1 MTIQEA
7 YNKGLDDAENV
18 VIDKLTQMI
27 LGNIPEEFPNPKL
40 QALMSI
46 LTERSEYY
54 RKNADRRNNLGKHFK
69 RKVAEHVQTLTNAQ
83 LIVN

>member
-18 VIDKLTQMI
+18 VINKLTQMI
-27 LGNIPEEFPNPKL
+27 LGNMPEEFPNPKL

-46 LTERSEYY
+46 LTERSEY
-54 RKNADRRNNLGKHFK
+54 
-69 RKVAEHVQTLTNAQ
+69 
-83 LIVN
+83 